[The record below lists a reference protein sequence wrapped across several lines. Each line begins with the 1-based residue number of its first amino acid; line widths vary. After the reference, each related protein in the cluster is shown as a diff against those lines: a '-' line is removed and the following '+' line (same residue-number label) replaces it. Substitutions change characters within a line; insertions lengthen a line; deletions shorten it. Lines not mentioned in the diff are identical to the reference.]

1 MKRSNHLLSLSLATC
16 IGFASFSASAATVAY
31 YRFEEGA
38 DGVGST
44 GPVVPAVDNIVD
56 SAGAD
61 DTLRKFGAAGTIVYS
76 NDVFGPSVPSSSA
89 SNALSMDFTPN
100 SDVYTDMNGPLRTGV
115 YTNFTLETYVE
126 FDAVGGFQT
135 MVGRDD
141 AGNPG
146 AGPGGQ
152 SLFYLS
158 TNGTGFRVETI
169 TSTSTNVQVNST
181 FAPVVGTWY
190 HVAAV
195 GNSASG
201 TLELFVNGLSV
212 GSSAGFTGLFD
223 SPTDTVWTLGRG
235 QFNNNNVDFLD
246 GRLDEVRFSDTALT
260 PDQFLNA
267 VPEPSSVMLLGGL
280 AMLLGFK
287 RSRN

>member
-1 MKRSNHLLSLSLATC
+1 MKRSNHFLLLSLATC
-16 IGFASFSASAATVAY
+16 IGFASFSASATTVAY

-38 DGVGST
+38 DGMGST
-44 GPVVPAVDNIVD
+44 GAVIPAVDNIVD

-61 DTLRKFGAAGTIVYS
+61 DNLRKFGAAGTIVYS
-76 NDVFGPSVPSSSA
+76 SDVFGSSVPSSGA
-89 SNALSMDFTPN
+89 PNTLSMDFTPN
-100 SDVYTDMNGPLRTGV
+100 SDVFTSVSGPLRTGA
-115 YTNFTLETYVE
+115 YTDFTLETYVE

-141 AGNPG
+141 SGNPG
-146 AGPGGQ
+146 QGTGGQ

-158 TNGTGFRVETI
+158 TSATGFRVELI
-169 TSTSTNVQVNST
+169 TSTNTNVQVNST
-181 FAPVVGTWY
+181 FAPEVGTWY

-195 GNSASG
+195 GNSTTG
-201 TLELFVNGLSV
+201 ILELFVNGLSV
-212 GSSAGFTGLFD
+212 GTATGFTGLFD
-223 SPTDTVWTLGRG
+223 PNPDTVWTLGRG

-260 PDQFLNA
+260 PDQFLN
-267 VPEPSSVMLLGGL
+267 VPEPGSMVMLSGL
-280 AMLLGFK
+280 VMLLGFK